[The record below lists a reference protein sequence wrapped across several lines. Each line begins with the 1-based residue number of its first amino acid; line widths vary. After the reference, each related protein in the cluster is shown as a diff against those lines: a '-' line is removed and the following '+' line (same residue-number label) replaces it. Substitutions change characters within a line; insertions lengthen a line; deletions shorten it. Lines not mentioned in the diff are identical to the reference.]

1 MSTAVMPQ
9 NAMYEFGDIII
20 KVGGCFC
27 VVFVLCSAANLLLLP
42 PTGREPALRRCQTFL
57 VLVDYR
63 KKKGAR
69 CKTVCS
75 DCRGHW
81 VRYIIARKI
90 TPPQCSGRELF
101 ENLNLK
107 IIE

>member
-42 PTGREPALRRCQTFL
+42 PTGREPALRRCQSFAE
-57 VLVDYR
+57 VSSDREV
-63 KKKGAR
+63 KKK
-69 CKTVCS
+69 
-75 DCRGHW
+75 
-81 VRYIIARKI
+81 
-90 TPPQCSGRELF
+90 RERDAKRLF
-101 ENLNLK
+101 GLSRSLGSLCNC
-107 IIE
+107 